1 MKTIYPAYG
10 ALGFALSVVGI
21 PLFMYLP
28 TFYASDVGIDVATV
42 GMILLIARSLDM
54 FLDPLIGHASD
65 RLGKRK
71 PFIVIG
77 SLTLLIGYYFLINPS
92 FAPQAW
98 LFVFSMMVY
107 IGWSLITVPYMALS
121 SEITS
126 DYHEKTTL
134 SSWREV
140 MAIAGMI
147 CALLLPYMLAI
158 SDNNGATLQSLY
170 VLLLISLPVALLLL
184 LWKVP
189 QTTPLQQNV
198 PFISGIKIIF
208 KSNAALLVGAYFLNA
223 LANAIPSTLFLYYVS
238 HILKSPQISG
248 LLLLLYFASGI
259 AALPFWNALSRRLG
273 KKNTW
278 MISMALACIAFSF
291 IPFLGEGDTTW
302 FILIV
307 LFSGFS
313 LGADLVLSSS
323 LQADLAQRFT
333 LEGKPL
339 SGVLFGLWGMGTKL
353 SLALGVGIAFGVLGL
368 FNFTPNAPTPQSLS
382 ALVFLYGLA
391 PVVLKIASIIVLR
404 KYHETH

>member
-1 MKTIYPAYG
+1 MKMIYPAYG

-28 TFYASDVGIDVATV
+28 TFYATDIGLDVATV
-42 GMILLIARSLDM
+42 GMILLVARSLDM
-54 FLDPLIGHASD
+54 ILDPLIGHASD

-77 SLTLLIGYYFLINPS
+77 SFTLLIGYYFLINPS

-98 LFVFSMMVY
+98 LFVFSMLVY

-140 MAIAGMI
+140 MAIAGMM
-147 CALLLPYMLAI
+147 CALLLPYMLTI

-170 VLLLISLPVALLLL
+170 VLLLISLPIALLLL

-189 QTTPLQQNV
+189 QTTSLQQNV

-238 HILKSPQISG
+238 HILKSPEKSG

-259 AALPFWNALSRRLG
+259 VALPFWNALARRLG
-273 KKNTW
+273 KKHSW

-291 IPFLGEGDTTW
+291 IPFLGEGDLSW

-307 LFSGFS
+307 VISGFS

-323 LQADLAQRFT
+323 LQADLAQRFAG
-333 LEGKPL
+333 EGKPL

-391 PVVLKIASIIVLR
+391 PVVLKIASMVVLR
-404 KYHETH
+404 NYNETH

>member
-1 MKTIYPAYG
+1 MKMIYPAYG
-10 ALGFALSVVGI
+10 SLGFALSVVGI

-42 GMILLIARSLDM
+42 GMILLVARSLDM
-54 FLDPLIGHASD
+54 LLDPLIGHASD
-65 RLGKRK
+65 HLGKRK
-71 PFIVIG
+71 PFILTG
-77 SLTLLIGYYFLINPS
+77 SFVLLIGYYFLIHPS

-140 MAIAGMI
+140 MAISGMM

-170 VLLLISLPVALLLL
+170 LLLLISLPIALLLL
-184 LWKVP
+184 VWKVP
-189 QTTPLQQNV
+189 QTTSLQQNV

-238 HILKSPQISG
+238 HILKSPEKSG

-259 AALPFWNALSRRLG
+259 IALPFWNALARRLG
-273 KKNTW
+273 KKHSW

-291 IPFLGEGDTTW
+291 IPFLGTGDLSW

-323 LQADLAQRFT
+323 LQADLAQRFA

-368 FNFTPNAPTPQSLS
+368 FDFTPNSPTSQSLG

-391 PVVLKIASIIVLR
+391 PVFLKIMSITVLWR
-404 KYHETH
+404 YKEMN